1 MKVVIKSFYKNRKK
15 TTNDT
20 KMNKKTINYEQK
32 MNEKLLILDKSMKI
46 IQKSQK
52 NACFNGKTVIY

>member
-1 MKVVIKSFYKNRKK
+1 
-15 TTNDT
+15 
-20 KMNKKTINYEQK
+20 MNKKTINYEQK

-46 IQKSQK
+46 IQKSHK

>member
-1 MKVVIKSFYKNRKK
+1 MKEDKNTIIKIEK

-32 MNEKLLILDKSMKI
+32 MNEKLLILDKSMEI

-52 NACFNGKTVIY
+52 NTCFNGKTVIY